1 MHQKQSKATQERHD
15 RMLNELYKL
24 PGNDRC
30 ADCTA
35 KNPRWASYSLGV
47 FLCIRCASLHRKM
60 GTHIS
65 KVKSCSMDCWT
76 LPEIQHM
83 KQLGGNACVNS
94 HINPNASSNLPI
106 ALDDDHVMEKYVR
119 DKWERKC
126 FGGSSSSNHSTPA
139 AAAASQEDL
148 VLLPTPSL
156 SSTNSSLVSSPIPQ
170 QQQPVF
176 AGRHAAAT
184 AMEPSSYNPFLSA
197 DLCQQVTQTQAQ
209 PHHTHVISTTPFP
222 VAAAAAALT
231 TNPFLQQP
239 QQLFATNNPFIQHP
253 F

>member
-1 MHQKQSKATQERHD
+1 MHRKQSKATQERHE
-15 RMLNELYKL
+15 RMLNELYKV
-24 PGNDRC
+24 PGNDTC

-94 HINPNASSNLPI
+94 QINPNASSNLPI
-106 ALDDDHVMEKYVR
+106 ALDDDHVMEKYIR
-119 DKWERKC
+119 DKWERKI
-126 FGGSSSSNHSTPA
+126 FASNSSSNHSTP
-139 AAAASQEDL
+139 AASQEDL

-156 SSTNSSLVSSPIPQ
+156 SSTSSSLVSSPIPQ
-170 QQQPVF
+170 QHVF
-176 AGRHAAAT
+176 AGRNVAEAI
-184 AMEPSSYNPFLSA
+184 EPSSYNPFLSA
-197 DLCQQVTQTQAQ
+197 DHFQVTQTQAQ
-209 PHHTHVISTTPFP
+209 PHHHHKHVISTTPFS
-222 VAAAAAALT
+222 AAALT
-231 TNPFLQQP
+231 TNPFLQQ
-239 QQLFATNNPFIQHP
+239 QQKLGMPFATNNPFIQHP